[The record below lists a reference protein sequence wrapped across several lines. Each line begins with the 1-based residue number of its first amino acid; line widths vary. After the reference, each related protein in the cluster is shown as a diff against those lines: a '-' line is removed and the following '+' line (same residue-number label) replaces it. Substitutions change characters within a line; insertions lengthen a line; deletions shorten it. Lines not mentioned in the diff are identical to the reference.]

1 MKRFK
6 NLFEADAADYKKKED
21 DDEEVLG
28 YKPRS
33 KEEEDLLN
41 LHKGDKMDHPTA
53 PDEQFSG
60 DRPKGK
66 KGKTGMDSKGP
77 SEKGQELSMTF
88 KQFMKLGGNI
98 GNAKYLGMNAG
109 EKAPVMQGSSKVS
122 EEVEL
127 EEALRIPRRGGLT
140 RKTAKTGKY
149 VIKATGKNMG
159 SFARLADVNFQTLGF
174 DFNHSPE
181 KLEKGITQ
189 KDDEMEVSIKLNVA
203 DKGPAKDIDGNT
215 RYKDAVITVKKLK
228 EEVEYIDEAFKKG
241 MLTLKDGKS
250 VKVDEATAKML
261 NNAMKQLNPGN
272 RKKMETE
279 AMKDKKSFDAMV
291 TFAKAAA

>member
-1 MKRFK
+1 MKKFK
-6 NLFEADAADYKKKED
+6 NLFEADAKDYKKKED
-21 DDEEVLG
+21 DEEEVLG

-33 KEEEDLLN
+33 KEEEDFLN

-60 DRPKGK
+60 DRPKSK

-122 EEVEL
+122 EEVE
-127 EEALRIPRRGGLT
+127 
-140 RKTAKTGKY
+140 
-149 VIKATGKNMG
+149 
-159 SFARLADVNFQTLGF
+159 
-174 DFNHSPE
+174 
-181 KLEKGITQ
+181 
-189 KDDEMEVSIKLNVA
+189 
-203 DKGPAKDIDGNT
+203 
-215 RYKDAVITVKKLK
+215 
-228 EEVEYIDEAFKKG
+228 YIDEAFKKG
-241 MLTLKDGKS
+241 MLKLKDGKS

>member
-122 EEVEL
+122 EEVE
-127 EEALRIPRRGGLT
+127 
-140 RKTAKTGKY
+140 
-149 VIKATGKNMG
+149 
-159 SFARLADVNFQTLGF
+159 
-174 DFNHSPE
+174 
-181 KLEKGITQ
+181 
-189 KDDEMEVSIKLNVA
+189 
-203 DKGPAKDIDGNT
+203 
-215 RYKDAVITVKKLK
+215 
-228 EEVEYIDEAFKKG
+228 YIDEAFKKG
-241 MLTLKDGKS
+241 MLKLEDGKS

>member
-21 DDEEVLG
+21 DEEEVLG

-122 EEVEL
+122 EEVE
-127 EEALRIPRRGGLT
+127 
-140 RKTAKTGKY
+140 
-149 VIKATGKNMG
+149 
-159 SFARLADVNFQTLGF
+159 
-174 DFNHSPE
+174 
-181 KLEKGITQ
+181 
-189 KDDEMEVSIKLNVA
+189 
-203 DKGPAKDIDGNT
+203 
-215 RYKDAVITVKKLK
+215 
-228 EEVEYIDEAFKKG
+228 YIDEAFKKG

>member
-122 EEVEL
+122 EEVE
-127 EEALRIPRRGGLT
+127 
-140 RKTAKTGKY
+140 
-149 VIKATGKNMG
+149 
-159 SFARLADVNFQTLGF
+159 
-174 DFNHSPE
+174 
-181 KLEKGITQ
+181 
-189 KDDEMEVSIKLNVA
+189 
-203 DKGPAKDIDGNT
+203 
-215 RYKDAVITVKKLK
+215 
-228 EEVEYIDEAFKKG
+228 YIDEAFKKG

-291 TFAKAAA
+291 TFAKAAV